1 MKRGIGVK
9 RAMWVL
15 MGVLA
20 LVVAY
25 LTFTSPHWSV
35 VSLLQALLAR

>member
-15 MGVLA
+15 MGVL
-20 LVVAY
+20 VVVCLA
-25 LTFTSPHWSV
+25 FTSPHWSV
-35 VSLLQALLAR
+35 VSLLQALLARW